1 MTPQEQYWHQ
11 RSGGG
16 WRENAEQA
24 ILANPSYFVW
34 WYTAKSLALVA
45 AVAWGTY
52 LLGKSHG
59 RRAAMRLSKT
69 GD

>member
-1 MTPQEQYWHQ
+1 MTPEEQLRQ
-11 RSGGG
+11 QQQQQSGG
-16 WRENAEQA
+16 WRENAERA

-45 AVAWGTY
+45 AVAWGAY

-59 RRAAMRLSKT
+59 RRASRR
-69 GD
+69 

>member
-1 MTPQEQYWHQ
+1 VTPQEQYWHQ

-45 AVAWGTY
+45 AVAWE
-52 LLGKSHG
+52 
-59 RRAAMRLSKT
+59 RIC
-69 GD
+69 